1 MKSTGTLKE
10 IIELIQI
17 SKGVRV
23 YQFEFLDDILPI
35 LTRKV
40 LPMSKGDWKSG
51 SASAENSVELK
62 GKISSIFR
70 KNKNQK
76 IPQWKYAAFR
86 KEIVDQRGNI
96 FKNGVIKQM
105 KKGLEAY
112 IDFDAWTRYYPREVY
127 ESITDELEPRE
138 YTPLEILCYILQ
150 ISDTYW
156 PGEENTYR
164 EQLQILLNNYNG
176 HNSKSTLFQLLIYAI
191 LCSIF
196 PDPNYINAYKL
207 PKLFQ
212 NTETIDSYKE
222 NRKVKLFMG
231 HQAVS
236 CIEQVLEKS
245 GMAYVLGGD
254 GCGKESIV
262 RTLAYTL
269 AETHNFYYYKFDY
282 DGEILYENS
291 IAIANFEEVRERIID
306 SIDLS
311 EKIPVLIISNWNG
324 RRDSLY
330 KKIVKG
336 IQAKKILLT
345 SNELLLND
353 IETVGQIIDLNH
365 DFFSDRKQYSE
376 KIFNEITGL
385 NIGSSSFSIEETRKA
400 EELLEKVGY
409 HFYSSILLAKTI
421 SKSECEGFAEFYEQ
435 SHNGNSIYAEEDI
448 LPYIRNIG
456 LDVSETLSNFLV
468 VLSLI
473 PNGTMKE
480 DFFFNLLEMNI
491 QEKRKYKH
499 AIRSGQEKSLLYIDK
514 RNVDGKIEIVYKI
527 YPHIKQAIM
536 ALPSFGASEFLHMF
550 HISVAEKIEMLTMG
564 ENTALPPRFSD
575 ELISLV
581 RGVLENLPYKAGK
594 YTSFYLTYI
603 RFLWVYADLP
613 MESLKFLNA
622 IEREIGNRRIH
633 LLNTDLCQIY
643 RTFGHIYASVGDDE
657 SAQKYLERVVEK
669 ERVSFI
675 SSNALL
681 ESAKIRNSA
690 GSNNGGGVY
699 TIETRDLKF
708 LEKHSMEDTYEM
720 MALKM
725 QISKMYINKLK
736 EGKSQLLDP
745 ETAFAYLDDCIVFFK
760 ARDYQTAL
768 ATSYYLRAVL
778 LRIVA
783 PSEIQNIVDD
793 LNQAEELRK
802 AIRGENHSFM
812 LPIYFEKAEMAIELL
827 NREMAEMYYQLIK
840 NIQNNPKGDYS
851 LTMEEMQRINR
862 LENQLVYMR
871 CKNR

>member
-1 MKSTGTLKE
+1 MKSTGSLKE
-10 IIELIQI
+10 IVELIQI
-17 SKGVRV
+17 SKGMRV

-51 SASAENSVELK
+51 SVSAESNVELK
-62 GKISSIFR
+62 GKISSILR

-86 KEIVDQRGNI
+86 KEIVDQRGNV
-96 FKNGVIKQM
+96 FKNSVIKQM

-112 IDFDAWTRYYPREVY
+112 IDFDAWIHYYPQEVY
-127 ESITDELEPRE
+127 ENITDELEPRE
-138 YTPLEILCYILQ
+138 YTPLEVLCFILE
-150 ISDTYW
+150 ISDTCW

-164 EQLQILLNNYNG
+164 EQLQILFNNYRS

-196 PDPNYINAYKL
+196 PDSNYINTYKL

-212 NTETIDSYKE
+212 NAKTTDSYKE

-236 CIEQVLEKS
+236 CVGRVLEKS

-269 AETHNFYYYKFDY
+269 AETHIFYYYKFDY
-282 DGEILYENS
+282 DGEVLYENS
-291 IAIANFEEVRERIID
+291 IAIANFEEVRDRIID
-306 SIDLS
+306 SVELS
-311 EKIPVLIISNWNG
+311 EKIPVLVISNWNG

-330 KKIVKG
+330 KKIAKG

-345 SNELLLND
+345 SNEMLLND

-365 DFFSDRKQYSE
+365 DFLSDRKQYSE

-385 NIGSSSFSIEETRKA
+385 NIGSSGFSIEETRKA

-421 SKSECEGFAEFYEQ
+421 LKSECESFVDFYEK
-435 SHNGNSIYAEEDI
+435 SHNGISIYAEEDI

-456 LDVSETLSNFLV
+456 LDVSETLSNMLM
-468 VLSLI
+468 VLSI
-473 PNGTMKE
+473 MPNGTMKE
-480 DFFFNLLEMNI
+480 DFFFNLLEMDI
-491 QEKRKYKH
+491 QEKRKYER

-514 RNVDGKIEIVYKI
+514 RNVDGEIEMVYKI

-603 RFLWVYADLP
+603 RFLWVYADSP
-613 MESLKFLNA
+613 MESLEFLND

-633 LLNTDLCQIY
+633 LLNADLCQVY

-657 SAQKYLERVVEK
+657 SAQEYLERVVEK
-669 ERVSFI
+669 ERVNFI

-681 ESAKIRNSA
+681 ESVKIRNSA

-708 LEKHSMEDTYEM
+708 LEKHSMEDTYEI

-725 QISKMYINKLK
+725 QISKMYISKLK

-745 ETAFAYLDDCIVFFK
+745 ETALTYLDDCIDFFK
-760 ARDYQTAL
+760 ARDYPIAL

-778 LRIVA
+778 LRIMA
-783 PSEIQNIVDD
+783 PSEVQNIIDD

-827 NREMAEMYYQLIK
+827 NREGAERYYQLIK

-851 LTMEEMQRINR
+851 LTMEEIQRINR
-862 LENQLVYMR
+862 LENQLIYMR

>member
-330 KKIVKG
+330 KK
-336 IQAKKILLT
+336 
-345 SNELLLND
+345 
-353 IETVGQIIDLNH
+353 
-365 DFFSDRKQYSE
+365 
-376 KIFNEITGL
+376 
-385 NIGSSSFSIEETRKA
+385 
-400 EELLEKVGY
+400 
-409 HFYSSILLAKTI
+409 
-421 SKSECEGFAEFYEQ
+421 
-435 SHNGNSIYAEEDI
+435 NS
-448 LPYIRNIG
+448 
-456 LDVSETLSNFLV
+456 
-468 VLSLI
+468 
-473 PNGTMKE
+473 
-480 DFFFNLLEMNI
+480 
-491 QEKRKYKH
+491 
-499 AIRSGQEKSLLYIDK
+499 
-514 RNVDGKIEIVYKI
+514 
-527 YPHIKQAIM
+527 
-536 ALPSFGASEFLHMF
+536 
-550 HISVAEKIEMLTMG
+550 
-564 ENTALPPRFSD
+564 
-575 ELISLV
+575 
-581 RGVLENLPYKAGK
+581 
-594 YTSFYLTYI
+594 
-603 RFLWVYADLP
+603 
-613 MESLKFLNA
+613 
-622 IEREIGNRRIH
+622 
-633 LLNTDLCQIY
+633 
-643 RTFGHIYASVGDDE
+643 
-657 SAQKYLERVVEK
+657 
-669 ERVSFI
+669 
-675 SSNALL
+675 
-681 ESAKIRNSA
+681 
-690 GSNNGGGVY
+690 
-699 TIETRDLKF
+699 
-708 LEKHSMEDTYEM
+708 
-720 MALKM
+720 
-725 QISKMYINKLK
+725 
-736 EGKSQLLDP
+736 
-745 ETAFAYLDDCIVFFK
+745 
-760 ARDYQTAL
+760 
-768 ATSYYLRAVL
+768 
-778 LRIVA
+778 
-783 PSEIQNIVDD
+783 
-793 LNQAEELRK
+793 
-802 AIRGENHSFM
+802 
-812 LPIYFEKAEMAIELL
+812 
-827 NREMAEMYYQLIK
+827 
-840 NIQNNPKGDYS
+840 
-851 LTMEEMQRINR
+851 
-862 LENQLVYMR
+862 
-871 CKNR
+871 